1 MVRYIIPGKW
11 PDNDK
16 AFIRQRKDNMTK
28 ETKNTAGETRKI
40 QLCLAKLENLGAARA
55 SLFAFVEEDLK
66 KLDAARK
73 EERAKLTGIFTSM
86 ADVTLAVTT
95 ANVLAPTEQGAD
107 DARRKQIS
115 RRRGFL
121 VRALAASYREYD
133 FSVSKGRN
141 GGNIEFEA
149 VGDNAVREARE
160 LLHVVQRLE
169 SLGVKLPAIAESKL
183 ANAIRRQANGT
194 DTVKTVSAKPVNVEN
209 GFALAGIDVA
219 ASNAAMLARLTAAT
233 SVAADAAQV
242 AAPAAKTEEIEDLT
256 GLAAPQG
263 HKVAISAN
271 A

>member
-1 MVRYIIPGKW
+1 
-11 PDNDK
+11 
-16 AFIRQRKDNMTK
+16 MTK
-28 ETKNTAGETRKI
+28 ETTNNAGETRKI
-40 QLCLAKLENLGAARA
+40 QLCLANLEALGAARA
-55 SLFAFVEEDLK
+55 SLFTFVEEDLK

-73 EERAKLTGIFTSM
+73 ETRAKLTAIFTKM

-121 VRALAASYREYD
+121 VRALASSYREYD
-133 FSVSKGRN
+133 FAISKGRN

-160 LLHVVQRLE
+160 LLHTISRLE
-169 SLGVKLPAIAESKL
+169 SLGIKLPTIAEAKL
-183 ANAIRRQANGT
+183 ANAIRRQANGS
-194 DTVKTVSAKPVNVEN
+194 DTVKAVTAKPVNVET